1 MSSAQARR
9 HDGLADG
16 DVGPG
21 DQLSED
27 RLGSGMYLGRAMGRE
42 GGIVGVDLGGPE
54 HLWVVRGPVNGVQER
69 PGLLPCL
76 LEQRFQGGKLRSGLA
91 LLDGNAGQDRD
102 L

>member
-1 MSSAQARR
+1 MSSVQARR

-16 DVGPG
+16 DVGRG

-42 GGIVGVDLGGPE
+42 GGIIGLDLGGPE
-54 HLWVVRGPVNGVQER
+54 HLLVVRGPVNGVQER
-69 PGLLPCL
+69 PGLLACL
-76 LEQRFQGGKLRSGLA
+76 LEQRCQCGKVLPGLA
-91 LLDGNAGQDRD
+91 LLKGDAGQDRD

>member
-1 MSSAQARR
+1 VSSVQARR
-9 HDGLADG
+9 HDSLADS
-16 DVGPG
+16 DVGRG
-21 DQLSED
+21 DQVRED
-27 RLGSGMYLGRAMGRE
+27 RLGSGMDVSRAMGRE
-42 GGIVGVDLGGPE
+42 GGIVGIDLGGPE